1 MTVTVERVEV
11 LCLQDPQA
19 AYYRFEGSYRNVVV
33 LVHGDNGLVGIGE
46 SDAPP
51 EIVKA
56 AIEMAPYNHLAEG
69 LAGIVTGQA
78 VDDPRRLWDEMYA
91 RTQWHGRRGAALH
104 AISALDIAI
113 WDLFAQSRGMPVCE
127 ALGGSRHDRLP
138 AYATIYPLEDEPAR
152 IDAQVASLLERGF
165 RHLKICVEPW
175 WSEPDRVRRNLS
187 HLRNLVGSERGLM
200 LDVAQEF
207 SQFDQLAPFLELLAE
222 LDFAW
227 IEAPFPLDELEE
239 HARLRA
245 ATRIPVG
252 IGDTGLT
259 TCREFEPFLAA
270 DAFDVAQ
277 PDLTVFGGFT
287 EALRLT
293 QMLEGT
299 GKRIV
304 PHAYNT
310 DITIAAN
317 LHFLATRQDAEL
329 IEYSTSPS
337 RLRQGL
343 VRGLAPIGADG
354 AIPVPTAPGLGVTL
368 NDDAVAEFGL
378 SRGAE
383 ACR

>member
-1 MTVTVERVEV
+1 MTVTIERVEV

-19 AYYRFEGSYRNVVV
+19 AYYRFEGGYRNVVV

-69 LAGIVTGQA
+69 LAGIVTGQP

-104 AISALDIAI
+104 AISALDIAV
-113 WDLFAQSRGMPVCE
+113 WDLFAQSRGIAVCE

-138 AYATIYPLEDEPAR
+138 AYATIYPLEDTPAR
-152 IDAQVASLLERGF
+152 IEAQIVPLLERGF

-175 WSEPDRVRRNLS
+175 WNEPDRVRRNLS
-187 HLRNLVGSERGLM
+187 HLRDLMGSEHGLM

-207 SQFDQLAPFLELLAE
+207 TCLDQLAPFLELLAE

-245 ATRIPVG
+245 ATRIPIGV
-252 IGDTGLT
+252 GDTGLT
-259 TCREFEPFLAA
+259 TCKEFEPFLAI

-293 QMLEGT
+293 QILEGT

-343 VRGLAPIGADG
+343 VRGLAPIDADG
-354 AIPVPTAPGLGVTL
+354 MIPVPTAPGLGVTL

>member
-1 MTVTVERVEV
+1 MTVTIEWVEV

-19 AYYRFEGSYRNVVV
+19 AYFRFEGSYRNVVV

-56 AIEMAPYNHLAEG
+56 LIEMPPYNQRSEG
-69 LAGIVTGQA
+69 LADIVTGQA
-78 VDDPRRLWDEMYA
+78 VDDPRRLWGEMYA
-91 RTQWHGRRGAALH
+91 RTQWHGRRGAAMH

-113 WDLFAQSRGMPVCE
+113 WDLFARSMGIPVSE
-127 ALGGSRHDRLP
+127 ALGGCRHDRLP
-138 AYATIYPLEDEPAR
+138 AYATIYPLEDTPAR
-152 IDAQVASLLERGF
+152 IDAQVAPLLERGF

-175 WSEPDRVRRNLS
+175 WSEPDRVRRNLT

-207 SQFDQLAPFLELLAE
+207 TRLNQLAPFLDLLAE

-227 IEAPFPLDELEE
+227 IEAPFPLDNLED

-245 ATRIPVG
+245 ATRIPIGVG
-252 IGDTGLT
+252 DLGLT
-259 TCREFEPFLAA
+259 TCREFEPFVAA
-270 DAFDVAQ
+270 DAFDIAQ
-277 PDLTVFGGFT
+277 PDLTMFGGFS
-287 EALRLT
+287 EALRLAE
-293 QMLEGT
+293 MLDGT
-299 GKRIV
+299 GRRIV

-343 VRGLAPIGADG
+343 ARGLAPIDADG
-354 AIPVPTAPGLGVTL
+354 MIQVPTGPGLGVTL
-368 NDDAVAEFGL
+368 NDDAVAEFAV
-378 SRGAE
+378 SRAAE
-383 ACR
+383 ASR

>member
-1 MTVTVERVEV
+1 MTVTIERVEV

-19 AYYRFEGSYRNVVV
+19 AYYRFEGSYRNVAV

-51 EIVKA
+51 ETVKA
-56 AIEMAPYNHLAEG
+56 LIEMPPYNQRSEG
-69 LAGIVTGQA
+69 LADIITGQA
-78 VDDPRRLWDEMYA
+78 VDDPRRFWDEMYE
-91 RTQWHGRRGAALH
+91 RTHWHGRRGAAMH

-113 WDLFAQSRGMPVCE
+113 WDLFARSMSIPVSE
-127 ALGGSRHDRLP
+127 ALGGCRHDRLP
-138 AYATIYPLEDEPAR
+138 AYATIYPLEDTPAH
-152 IDAQVASLLERGF
+152 IDAQVLPLLERGF

-175 WSEPDRVRRNLS
+175 WSEPDRVRRNLT
-187 HLRNLVGSERGLM
+187 HLRDLVGPARGLM

-207 SQFDQLAPFLELLAE
+207 TCFNQLAPFLDLLAE

-227 IEAPFPLDELEE
+227 IEAPFPLDNVED

-252 IGDTGLT
+252 VGDLGLT
-259 TCREFEPFLAA
+259 TCREFEPFVAA
-270 DAFDVAQ
+270 DAFDIAQ
-277 PDLTVFGGFT
+277 PDLTMFGGFS
-287 EALRLT
+287 EALRLVR
-293 QMLEGT
+293 MLDGT
-299 GKRIV
+299 GRRIV

-343 VRGLAPIGADG
+343 ARGLAPIDADG
-354 AIPVPTAPGLGVTL
+354 MIQVPTGPGLGVTL
-368 NDDAVAEFGL
+368 NADAVAEFAL
-378 SRGAE
+378 SRAAE
-383 ACR
+383 ASR

>member
-1 MTVTVERVEV
+1 MTVKIEQVEV

-69 LAGIVTGQA
+69 LADIVSGQT
-78 VDDPRRLWDEMYA
+78 VDDPRRLWDEMYT

-113 WDLFAQSRGMPVCE
+113 WDLFAQSHGIPVSE
-127 ALGGSRHDRLP
+127 ALGGSRHDRLY
-138 AYATIYPLEDEPAR
+138 AYATIYPLEDTPAL
-152 IDAQVASLLERGF
+152 IGAQVVPLLERGF

-175 WSEPDRVRRNLS
+175 WREPDRVRRNLT
-187 HLRNLVGSERGLM
+187 HLRDLVGPERGLM
-200 LDVAQEF
+200 LDVAQEHTSF
-207 SQFDQLAPFLELLAE
+207 EQLEPFLDLLAA

-227 IEAPFPLDELEE
+227 IEAPFPLDNVED

-245 ATRIPVG
+245 ATHIPIGVG
-252 IGDTGLT
+252 DLGLT
-259 TCREFEPFLAA
+259 TCKEFEPFIAA
-270 DAFDVAQ
+270 DAFDIAQ
-277 PDLTVFGGFT
+277 PDLTNLGGYT
-287 EALRLT
+287 EALRLA
-293 QMLEGT
+293 QMLEGS

-317 LHFLATRQDAEL
+317 LHFLATRRGAEL
-329 IEYSTSPS
+329 IEHSTSPS
-337 RLRQGL
+337 RLRQDL
-343 VRGLAPIGADG
+343 VRGLAPIDADG
-354 AIPVPTAPGLGVTL
+354 MIPIPTGSGLGVTL

-378 SRGAE
+378 SRAGE
-383 ACR
+383 ASR